1 MKKYIDKIIVT
12 FVNGAF
18 SKKTTGLFYR
28 WLVSEEAKQ
37 EKDVALKEVW
47 KKVEVPAE
55 GAPEESFVRLMRSLK
70 VDAADV
76 KTADVDAAKVDTAK
90 VVRVHQWKVWRYA
103 AVLALLCV
111 SVVTTM
117 LLTKNVVLNERIAF
131 MEHYVRQG
139 SMETIQLPDGSVAVL
154 NAGSYM
160 YYPEN
165 FKGKERLVYL
175 VGEGDFKVAKNPDK
189 PFIVHSSNMEIMAL
203 GTEFNVKAFPEEKDI
218 IATLVHGR
226 VKVSCSNDS
235 SYVLSA
241 GEQVVYNRESGMS
254 RQQKAH
260 LESVTAWQRG
270 EIVVND
276 ATIPEIIEIVERHF
290 NIHMKSLNMKMNQ
303 DTYYFEFNKEAS
315 LEEVLSIMG
324 IVIGKFDYK
333 IKGSSCT
340 LYWK

>member
-1 MKKYIDKIIVT
+1 M
-12 FVNGAF
+12 NGAF
-18 SKKTTGLFYR
+18 SKQTVGRFYR
-28 WLVSEEAKQ
+28 WLLSEE
-37 EKDVALKEVW
+37 
-47 KKVEVPAE
+47 EVPEKE
-55 GAPEESFVRLMRSLK
+55 GALRDAWNRVEAPADWASEDSFVRLMRSVKVEAANVDVSK
-70 VDAADV
+70 VDAPEV
-76 KTADVDAAKVDTAK
+76 KTADVGAAK
-90 VVRVHQWKVWRYA
+90 VVRMRQWRVWRYA

-117 LLTKNVVLNERIAF
+117 WLTREVVLNERIAF
-131 MEHYVRQG
+131 TEHYVRQG

-218 IATLVHGR
+218 VATLVHGR

-241 GEQVVYNRESGMS
+241 GEQVVFNRESGMS